1 MPGDKWPRH
10 DPQVTAGAKLG
21 LAALVVVVVVVL
33 VMLPFAL
40 LVRG

>member
-21 LAALVVVVVVVL
+21 LAALVIVVVVL
-33 VMLPFAL
+33 VLLPFASL
-40 LVRG
+40 IRG